1 MTLQTEKKSFFLY
14 KKEQIYNNIK
24 KEKNMAKTAVKVGVI
39 GCGNISLVYIPNL
52 VNKYKTVEVKA
63 VADMIPEAA
72 QKSAKDNNIPNVYTV
87 DEMLADP
94 EIELIVNL
102 TIPAAHYEI
111 NKKVLEAG
119 KHVYCEKPLAL
130 DLDEAKELV
139 SIAKSKGLM
148 VASAPDTILG
158 GGLMT
163 CRKLIEDGTIGRI
176 TGFTANLCQ
185 HGNELWHPNP
195 GFFYKVGGG
204 PMFDMGPYYVAALI
218 ALLGP
223 IKEIYCKCS
232 CPTPVR
238 DIKGEMVN
246 VEVPTSY
253 NAVFEFENGAV
264 GNVMTSFDI
273 WQSKLPDL
281 EFYGDDGAMYGPNP
295 NFFCGPVTVFDG
307 KGLEKQVKGIDGFF
321 EKLMAMVGPNKDQY
335 LKEVDPMYPVPE
347 DPHTNLR
354 GLGVAD
360 MCSAIINNRK
370 PRLTADFA
378 CHVVEALTACQKSS
392 DSGKPYVMTTTC
404 EKPEMMPLGLDLW
417 EVE

>member
-1 MTLQTEKKSFFLY
+1 
-14 KKEQIYNNIK
+14 
-24 KEKNMAKTAVKVGVI
+24 MAKTAVKVGVI

-52 VNKYKTVEVKA
+52 QNKYKTVDVKA
-63 VADMIPEAA
+63 VADMNVEAA
-72 QKSAKDNNIPNVYTV
+72 KKSAADNNIPCVYTV

-102 TIPAAHYEI
+102 TNPVVHYEL
-111 NKKVLEAG
+111 NKKALEAG

-130 DLDEAKELV
+130 DTDQAKELV
-139 SIAKSKGLM
+139 QIADSKGLM

-158 GGLMT
+158 AGLMT
-163 CRKLIEDGTIGRI
+163 CRKLLDEGAIGRV

-204 PMFDMGPYYVAALI
+204 PMLDMGPYYVAALV

-223 IKEIYCKCS
+223 IKEIYCKCT

-238 DIKGEMVN
+238 EIKGEMMQ
-246 VEVPTSY
+246 VEVPTTY
-253 NAVFEFENGAV
+253 NAVFEFANGAT
-264 GNVMTSFDI
+264 GNVRASFDM

-281 EFYGDDGAMYGPNP
+281 EFYGDDGALYGPNP
-295 NFFCGPVTVFDG
+295 NFFGGPVSVFDG
-307 KGLEKQVKGIDGFF
+307 KSLEEQVKGIEGFF
-321 EKLMAMVGPNKDQY
+321 PKLMALVGPNKDQY
-335 LKEVDPMYPVPE
+335 LKEVELPYPAAE

-354 GLGVAD
+354 GIGVAD
-360 MCSAIINNRK
+360 MCSALLNNRK
-370 PRLTADFA
+370 PRLKGDFA

-392 DSGKPYVMTTTC
+392 EAGKPYVMTTTC
-404 EKPEMMPLGLDLW
+404 ERPEIMPLGLELW